1 MRSLRSDIDYVSTHR
16 SEEDAFVREAAAWA
30 ARAGSTSSEGL
41 PVVALVDRIR
51 TTPVFAALSIDE
63 LFRVAEGGQEI
74 RHQAG
79 REISRVG
86 QPADE
91 VFFLLEGA
99 LESTGDT
106 GPGKELTAPAVVNV
120 EEVLQGIPL
129 RSTIRAIEHSIGFRV
144 PAPVFLTMVS
154 DNIPMA
160 QSLFRLL
167 LGQSPSR
174 LRHAAS
180 SAYGA
185 SRADLVGSARP
196 FRQDPLLAGATAA
209 QLLALRAFALE
220 VPLVSGKVV
229 FDVDGPP
236 ATYQILEGEIRLESA
251 DQAPILVSP
260 GATFGVADTLA
271 GTPSGWRAVA
281 TGHGRAL
288 RLDRDDLFAVMADHV
303 DLMQNLFTEAL
314 KLRDHW
320 AAGATTRPEQQFF
333 A

>member
-1 MRSLRSDIDYVSTHR
+1 
-16 SEEDAFVREAAAWA
+16 
-30 ARAGSTSSEGL
+30 
-41 PVVALVDRIR
+41 
-51 TTPVFAALSIDE
+51 
-63 LFRVAEGGQEI
+63 
-74 RHQAG
+74 
-79 REISRVG
+79 
-86 QPADE
+86 
-91 VFFLLEGA
+91 
-99 LESTGDT
+99 
-106 GPGKELTAPAVVNV
+106 
-120 EEVLQGIPL
+120 
-129 RSTIRAIEHSIGFRV
+129 
-144 PAPVFLTMVS
+144 VFLTMVS
-154 DNIPMA
+154 DNILMA

-167 LGQSPSR
+167 LGQSPYR

-180 SAYGA
+180 SAYGG

-209 QLLALRAFALE
+209 QLLALRAFAVE

-236 ATYQILEGEIRLESA
+236 ATYQILEGDVRLESA
-251 DQAPILVSP
+251 EQAPILVSP

-314 KLRDHW
+314 KLRDRW
-320 AAGATTRPEQQFF
+320 SADATVHPEQQFF